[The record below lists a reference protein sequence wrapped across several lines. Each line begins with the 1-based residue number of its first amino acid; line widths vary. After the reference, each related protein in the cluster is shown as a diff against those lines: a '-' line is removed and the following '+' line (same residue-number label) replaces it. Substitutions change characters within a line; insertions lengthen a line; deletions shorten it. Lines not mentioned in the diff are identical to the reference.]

1 MGDMEQRTWE
11 NYPVALPKDTILAG
25 KYIIKDVLGQGG
37 FGITYL
43 AEDYKK
49 GIKVAVKEYFPE
61 SMATRYPA
69 SLEIRTYTDERLDN
83 FRFGMESFLDEAKVL
98 AEFQGNPHIVGVQ
111 SYFEENSTAYFVM
124 DYIEGIDFKTYIKQ
138 HGGKLP
144 WEDVWKIMSPI
155 MEALDSVHKK
165 GLVHRDVTPDNI
177 FISNDHTVKL
187 LDFGAARY
195 SLGDRSKSL
204 DVVLKPGYAPREQYT
219 RRGRQGPFTDVYSV
233 AACFYASLSGFLPPE
248 SLDRVDV
255 DELVPLS
262 ARGVK
267 LPPGAEKAIMK
278 GLEVRAENRFQTME
292 LFRQAI
298 LHPEE
303 DIHTETNTY
312 AETDTLTE
320 AQGSDRKED
329 TDVEAPQ
336 IQEVKN
342 TGKKRAALIGGAAAV
357 FVIVVCGIVYSGN
370 SSKSSGSQNTSVV
383 RNEVP
388 QDIKYS
394 ETDETTNDESR
405 TGGSEILPE
414 PEIAESNE
422 GNPPVRQSNILMKE
436 MLVADEYGELY
447 PSGVLGNT
455 EIDRASIEE
464 ISFVSSLYDMPDNAW
479 DVSKS
484 QNGSVMAW
492 IEDGNELVIA
502 ADGEIAMDSG
512 TNLFSDYINVKNIHF
527 NHCVDT
533 SEVMDMSYMF
543 LYCNSLEELD
553 LSDFDTR
560 RVTNMQ
566 GMFFDCT
573 SLIKLDVTSFDTR
586 KVTDMSY
593 MFCGCGK
600 LTSLDLLGFET
611 DRSPD
616 MTSMFDGAAV
626 TAEKAGF
633 IQ

>member
-1 MGDMEQRTWE
+1 M
-11 NYPVALPKDTILAG
+11 
-25 KYIIKDVLGQGG
+25 
-37 FGITYL
+37 
-43 AEDYKK
+43 
-49 GIKVAVKEYFPE
+49 
-61 SMATRYPA
+61 
-69 SLEIRTYTDERLDN
+69 
-83 FRFGMESFLDEAKVL
+83 
-98 AEFQGNPHIVGVQ
+98 
-111 SYFEENSTAYFVM
+111 
-124 DYIEGIDFKTYIKQ
+124 
-138 HGGKLP
+138 
-144 WEDVWKIMSPI
+144 
-155 MEALDSVHKK
+155 
-165 GLVHRDVTPDNI
+165 
-177 FISNDHTVKL
+177 
-187 LDFGAARY
+187 
-195 SLGDRSKSL
+195 
-204 DVVLKPGYAPREQYT
+204 
-219 RRGRQGPFTDVYSV
+219 
-233 AACFYASLSGFLPPE
+233 
-248 SLDRVDV
+248 
-255 DELVPLS
+255 
-262 ARGVK
+262 
-267 LPPGAEKAIMK
+267 
-278 GLEVRAENRFQTME
+278 
-292 LFRQAI
+292 
-298 LHPEE
+298 
-303 DIHTETNTY
+303 
-312 AETDTLTE
+312 TE

-329 TDVEAPQ
+329 TDVETPQ

-394 ETDETTNDESR
+394 ETDETTNGESR
-405 TGGSEILPE
+405 TVGSEILPE

-436 MLVADEYGELY
+436 ILVADEYGELY

-455 EIDRASIEE
+455 EIDRASIEK

-512 TNLFSDYINVKNIHF
+512 TNLFSDYINVKNIYF

-573 SLIKLDVTSFDTR
+573 SLSKLDVTSFDTR